1 MSDNANVNIEE
12 AMAGMMGGPFGNLM
26 GMMDNVIANVDAT
39 EITEEGE
46 ETEEKKPKIISIL
59 TASPYNI
66 FKYGEVPNMTATVSF
81 ICRTTDND
89 LITLNKSYRVT
100 TDEQEMFME
109 CTGLMEDNDEDFIGK
124 IILNRT
130 LINYLPTYNSSFNF
144 ATEEDFDKDENPH
157 FVLTDCKSGATGEVV
172 TVRMST
178 NIASAIMF
186 IDSYL
191 TDDVINEHDLM
202 LAATVGSKV
211 EESPAE
217 VFVVDHV
224 DSIVAMAGAEVDYDE
239 STNPFKRFFNKIFK
253 KGKTKAIYD
262 TTVGLVAKV
271 SRFKD
276 KDTKENY
283 FVLIP
288 FNVGTSFSEEKFRG
302 KTIQSIQQEYFG
314 DADQYVSTLTIP
326 SSHLYGVDKD
336 YMVLRAKN
344 KDKKLKIFL
353 IDNSVKEELIHQI
366 NNF

>member
-1 MSDNANVNIEE
+1 MPTSNTGNIEDILAS
-12 AMAGMMGGPFGNLM
+12 AMAGMN
-26 GMMDNVIANVDAT
+26 GMNMAMMNDVIANVEPK
-39 EITEEGE
+39 EITEDGE
-46 ETEEKKPKIISIL
+46 EVVEETKVIDIV

-66 FKYGEVPNMTATVSF
+66 FKYGEVPNMNATISF

-89 LITLNKSYRVT
+89 LITLNKSYKIT
-100 TDEQEMFME
+100 TDEQEMFLE
-109 CTGLMEDNDEDFIGK
+109 CTGLLEDDEADFIGK
-124 IILNRT
+124 RILNRT
-130 LINYLPTYNSSFNF
+130 LINYLPTYNSNLNF
-144 ATEEDFDKDENPH
+144 ETEDEFDKSEDPH
-157 FVLTDCKSGATGEVV
+157 LVLKNCREGGTLAVADI
-172 TVRMST
+172 RMSS
-178 NIASAIMF
+178 NIAAAVMF

-191 TDDVINEHDLM
+191 TDDVVNDHDFM
-202 LAATVGSKV
+202 LATTVGSKV

-217 VFVVDHV
+217 IFVVDHI
-224 DSIVAMAGAEVDYDE
+224 DSIVAMAGAEVDYEE
-239 STNPFKRFFNKIFK
+239 SANPFKRFFSKIFK
-253 KGKTKAIYD
+253 RKKSKAVYD
-262 TTVGLVAKV
+262 TTIGLVAKV

-288 FNVGTSFSEEKFRG
+288 FDIGASFPEEKFRG

-326 SSHLYGVDKD
+326 MTHIYGVDKD
-336 YMVLRAKN
+336 FMVLRAKN